1 MVTDWTILFKTHKF
15 FFKSFQALDWYA
27 WKPTVWNWF
36 IGLLENLM
44 CIKLYYLEN
53 AQWSE
58 MKSLDSYIFYKAMKF
73 PSQTFPSL
81 NTNHCMNYQWKQKLL
96 ISCYL
101 QLINKSDWQY
111 NEQLNHHMIYDTKII
126 PFY

>member
-1 MVTDWTILFKTHKF
+1 
-15 FFKSFQALDWYA
+15 
-27 WKPTVWNWF
+27 
-36 IGLLENLM
+36 
-44 CIKLYYLEN
+44 
-53 AQWSE
+53 
-58 MKSLDSYIFYKAMKF
+58 MKF

-111 NEQLNHHMIYDTKII
+111 NEQLNHHMKRKSYHFIN
-126 PFY
+126 